1 MVTHTEAPFFNN
13 SNGKNLNKTIL
24 KAGIKKMKNTGEG
37 ICSLNLHTKLQV
49 IWPKN
54 EEVESI
60 SRNGRR
66 RRRRRRNISKNNVA
80 HNTTTWCCEATT
92 NSRAVPLIAIIAVLL
107 GVQTGQVLCFLG
119 NKNTSQY
126 LAKRR

>member
-66 RRRRRRNISKNNVA
+66 RRRRRRRRNISKNNVA
-80 HNTTTWCCEATT
+80 HNTTTWCCEATKSNKKHYICAT
-92 NSRAVPLIAIIAVLL
+92 LYDDMNYSSLLHIYARRLIAD
-107 GVQTGQVLCFLG
+107 
-119 NKNTSQY
+119 
-126 LAKRR
+126 